1 MDISRPGRNGG
12 RLNAGPGPGR
22 PPGSISLTTLLKR
35 ALEDRPQ
42 DAQAVVA
49 KIIEDAINGDVAAR
63 KLILERVDGAV
74 PQRINIGQLSDAQLI
89 ALAQGGHIEGDTE
102 EGD

>member
-1 MDISRPGRNGG
+1 MPKFEKGWKG
-12 RLNAGPGPGR
+12 GPGR
-22 PPGSISLTTLLKR
+22 PPGSISLTTLLKK
-35 ALEDRPQ
+35 ALKERPE

-49 KIIEDAINGDVAAR
+49 KIIQDAIEGDVAAR

-89 ALAQGGHIEGDTE
+89 ALAASGYLGGDTE
-102 EGD
+102 EGPAAPEE